1 MNSMTGF
8 GNARADSKD
17 ELITADLSSV
27 NNRYLKITSKIPE
40 ALYPYE
46 REIEEEITERVVR
59 GTVYVTITIQSPEID
74 GANKIDEKVAADYIR
89 QAQAL
94 ARHHKISDQISLD
107 ALLALPNVIR
117 PRISTEREKQA
128 LWSRVRAVL
137 DRALDNLCRMRA
149 GEGAKLKREMVKRI
163 ALLERALKEVDRRR
177 PLMLNEY
184 KRKFQVRLQALLE
197 ESGVSMPEE
206 GILREVAIF
215 ADRCDVTEE
224 ISRLKSHFSQFLAA
238 MDSKE
243 PPGKK
248 LDFITQE
255 MLREVNTIGAKS
267 NDAESTR
274 IVVEMKT
281 EIGKIK
287 EQIQNVE

>member
-224 ISRLKSHFSQFLAA
+224 ISRL
-238 MDSKE
+238 
-243 PPGKK
+243 
-248 LDFITQE
+248 
-255 MLREVNTIGAKS
+255 
-267 NDAESTR
+267 
-274 IVVEMKT
+274 
-281 EIGKIK
+281 
-287 EQIQNVE
+287 

>member
-1 MNSMTGF
+1 MDSMTGF
-8 GNARADSKD
+8 GNARAEGKD
-17 ELITADLSSV
+17 ELISVELSSV

-40 ALYPYE
+40 ALYPFE
-46 REIEEEITERVVR
+46 REIEDEITKRIVR
-59 GTVYVTITIQSPEID
+59 GTVYVVISIQSPQVD
-74 GANKIDEKVAADYIR
+74 GASKIDEKVAADYIK

-94 ARHHKISDQISLD
+94 ARHHKLSDQIGLD
-107 ALLALPNVIR
+107 ALLELPNVIR
-117 PRISTEREKQA
+117 PRINSEREKQA
-128 LWSRVRAVL
+128 LWNRVRAVL

-149 GEGAKLKREMVKRI
+149 GEGAKLKREMVKRV
-163 ALLERALKEVDRRR
+163 ALLERSLKEVDRRR
-177 PLMLNEY
+177 PMMLSEY
-184 KRKFQVRLQALLE
+184 RRKFQARLQALLE

-238 MDSKE
+238 MDAKE

-248 LDFITQE
+248 LDFVTQE
-255 MLREVNTIGAKS
+255 MLREVNTIGSKS

-274 IVVEMKT
+274 IVVDMKT